1 MFARRN
7 GRNVG
12 DIIPHAGSTP
22 PRGTLACDGSRVNQS
37 TYARLFA
44 VIGHDYALGGDS
56 LVDGMFRLPGGSGT
70 FFRHGA
76 APGATGGASTHT
88 HTINGTALTVNQL
101 PAHNHAL
108 NMGGDSNTV
117 VVVNTAA
124 AVTTS
129 TAGLGTTGTVQIENA
144 GAGDTHTHTA
154 DNGSSLPPYQ
164 DINFVIVYR

>member
-22 PRGTLACDGSRVNQS
+22 PRGTLACDGSRISQS

-56 LVDGMFRLPGGSGT
+56 PVDGLFRLPGGSGT

-76 APGATGGASTHT
+76 APGATGGASTHS

-101 PAHNHAL
+101 PAHSHAI
-108 NMGGDSNTV
+108 NMGPDSNTV
-117 VVVNTAA
+117 VETNTAA

-129 TAGLGTTGTVQIENA
+129 TFGTGTTGTVQIENA
-144 GAGDTHTHTA
+144 GAGETHTHTA
-154 DNGSSLPPYQ
+154 ASGSSLPPYQ
-164 DINFVIVYR
+164 DVNFVIVYR